1 MLLKEQLVEEIRL
14 IPEEK
19 LAEVY
24 DLIHYFRLGLCSE
37 RQALEI
43 KQRTTDL
50 AQGTGEIPSVGPLV
64 AQKQFPEKKIN
75 KGVRIGS
82 LTGKGYSVPDDF
94 DEPLDDLKD
103 YMW

>member
-50 AQGTGEIPSVGPLV
+50 AQGRGETPSAWPLV
-64 AQKQFPEKKIN
+64 AQNEKKIN

-82 LTGKGYSVPDDF
+82 LVGKGYSVPDDF
-94 DEPLDDLKD
+94 DGPMDDLKD

>member
-24 DLIHYFRLGLCSE
+24 DFIHYFRLGLCSE
-37 RQALEI
+37 RQAVEI

-50 AQGTGEIPSVGPLV
+50 AQGRGGAPSVGPLV
-64 AQKQFPEKKIN
+64 AQNEKKIN

-82 LTGKGYSVPDDF
+82 LAGKGYSVPDDF
-94 DEPLDDLKD
+94 DGPLDDLKD